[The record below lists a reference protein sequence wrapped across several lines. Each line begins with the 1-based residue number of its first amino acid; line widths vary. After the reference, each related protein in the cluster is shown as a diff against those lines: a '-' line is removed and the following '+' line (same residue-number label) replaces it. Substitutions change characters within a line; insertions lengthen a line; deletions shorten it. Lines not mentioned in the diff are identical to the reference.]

1 MEITEVVLVHC
12 NNVHDN
18 YEWNSRALYIFVPN
32 KSLGKLSDIPPKN
45 FMLLKA
51 FHSEFSYVEGRFTDQ
66 TSNPLEIEE
75 KISITLVKVENIL
88 KHKIKSIIY
97 KKWRALRV

>member
-1 MEITEVVLVHC
+1 M
-12 NNVHDN
+12 
-18 YEWNSRALYIFVPN
+18 YIFVPN
-32 KSLGKLSDIPPKN
+32 KSLGKLSDIPPKT

-51 FHSEFSYVEGRFTDQ
+51 FHSEFSYVEGWFTDQ

-97 KKWRALRV
+97 KK

>member
-1 MEITEVVLVHC
+1 
-12 NNVHDN
+12 
-18 YEWNSRALYIFVPN
+18 
-32 KSLGKLSDIPPKN
+32 
-45 FMLLKA
+45 MLLKA
-51 FHSEFSYVEGRFTDQ
+51 FHSEFSYVEGWFTDQ

-97 KKWRALRV
+97 KK